1 VSRDGPPERFYR
13 FLLRLFLPRALRDE
27 AESELVEI
35 FRDAHARRR
44 ERGTSAVT
52 FWVRTIA
59 DAVVTGV
66 MERIGSDSRT
76 RRAAPDRNRD
86 QGGVGMEHLLKDLR
100 FAVRQLFRRP
110 GFTAVLVLTLALGIG
125 ANTAVFSVVN
135 AVLLRPLPYPDQGDL
150 AVVFDQFPGLN
161 LTEFPAS
168 GPEYIEYREQNR
180 SFEQLA
186 AYTTAGTA
194 ITGDGEPERVQF
206 TSASWQLF
214 PAIGLEPEIGRVFA
228 DADDRP
234 GAEAVVVL
242 SHALWQRRYAGDPGA
257 LGRTL
262 ILNGTPQTIVGVMPA
277 DFRFPE
283 PDVQLWVP
291 LGLDPASPGGRG
303 SHYLSMVGRLRPG
316 VTLASARAEVGDLM
330 ERWSADPAVDHSWNA
345 ENHPAVIQSLRDQMV
360 GDVSRPLWI
369 MLGAVVVVLLIAC
382 ANVANLL
389 LVRGEGRVREI
400 SVRTAM
406 GAGRWRIV
414 SQLLTES
421 VVMAGA
427 GGLAGLALAWAGV
440 RGLVAIAPPDLPRA
454 DEIGVDPMVLSFT
467 VGVTLL
473 AGVLFGLAPAL
484 QAGRTDVQASLREEG
499 RSGTSARGRVRVR
512 QLLVVSET
520 ALAIVLLVAAGLLL
534 QSFRRLSAVDPG
546 FRPEQVITMS
556 VSVPAFKYPDFPQ
569 VDAFHR
575 ELRERV
581 AAIPGVQTVGE
592 VRTAP
597 LAGSLS
603 PNDVEVEG
611 FDRHQAGDEGPP
623 MNADVQLVSAGY
635 FEAMGIDMVEGR
647 GFDERD
653 DITAPVVVVVS
664 EELAKRYWPD
674 RSAIG
679 GRIRQSGYQPALEW
693 GEVVGVVEDIR
704 HEGLDQPVRGTLYF
718 VFPQS
723 VRTWYLA
730 RAMTLVVRTNVD
742 PQSVIGAA
750 RSQLLEMDSDV
761 PLYQVETMSRAI
773 ADSTSTQRF
782 TMLLQLVFALVALT
796 LAAIG
801 LYGVMSFTVARRTPE
816 IGIRMALGAERGEVL
831 RMVVGQGMGIV
842 LVAAVLGVG
851 GALAAG
857 RVLSGLL
864 YGVTAR
870 DPVTYATVVGTLLL
884 VAFVACWIP
893 ARRASA
899 VDPGS
904 ALRYE

>member
-1 VSRDGPPERFYR
+1 VSGGRGAERVYR
-13 FLLRLFLPRALRDE
+13 VLLRLFLPRSLVEE
-27 AESELVEI
+27 AEPELLGI
-35 FRDAHARRR
+35 FRDALHLRRQR
-44 ERGTSAVT
+44 RSSIAA
-52 FWVRTIA
+52 FWLRTIA
-59 DAVVTGV
+59 DMLVTGV
-66 MERIGSDSRT
+66 MERIGRKDGA
-76 RRAAPDRNRD
+76 RRAAPDGNRD
-86 QGGVGMEHLLKDLR
+86 EGGVGMEHLLKDLS
-100 FAVRQLFRRP
+100 FAVRQLLRRP

-135 AVLLRPLPYPDQGDL
+135 AVLLRPLPYPDQSQL
-150 AVVFDQFPGLN
+150 AVVFDQFPGMN

-168 GPEYIEYREQNR
+168 GPEYFDYRDQNR
-180 SFEQLA
+180 SFEHLA
-186 AYTTAGTA
+186 AYTTVGSA
-194 ITGDGEPERVQF
+194 ITGDGEPERVQYSGA
-206 TSASWQLF
+206 TWQLF
-214 PAIGLEPEIGRVFA
+214 PVIGLEPQVGRVFGEQ
-228 DADDRP
+228 DDRP
-234 GAEAVVVL
+234 GAEEVVVL

-257 LGRTL
+257 VGRTL
-262 ILNGTPQTIVGVMPA
+262 ILNGTSHTIIGVMPA
-277 DFRFPE
+277 EFRFPA
-283 PDVQLWVP
+283 PDIQLWLP
-291 LGLDPASPGGRG
+291 GRLDPANPGGRG
-303 SHYLSMVGRLRPG
+303 SHFLSMVGRLRPG
-316 VTLASARAEVGDLM
+316 VTLESARAEVNDLM
-330 ERWSADPAVDHSWNA
+330 QRWDADPAIDHTWST
-345 ENHPAVIQSLRDQMV
+345 ENHPAVIRSLRDHMV
-360 GDVSRPLWI
+360 GDVTRPLWV
-369 MLGAVVVVLLIAC
+369 MLGAVAVVLLIAC

-421 VVMAGA
+421 VVMASA
-427 GGLAGLALAWAGV
+427 GGLAGLALAWVGV

-454 DEIGVDPMVLSFT
+454 DEIGVDPLVLSFT
-467 VGVTLL
+467 LAVTLV
-473 AGVLFGLAPAL
+473 AGILFGLAPAL

-499 RSGTSARGRVRVR
+499 RSGTSGRRRVRLR
-512 QLLVVSET
+512 QMLVVSET

-534 QSFRRLSAVDPG
+534 QSFRMLSAVDPG

-603 PNDVEVEG
+603 PNDVEVDG
-611 FDRHQAGDEGPP
+611 LARHEDGPP

-635 FEAMGIDMVEGR
+635 FEAMGIDLVEGR
-647 GFDERD
+647 TFDERD

-674 RSAIG
+674 RSALG
-679 GRIRQSGYQPALEW
+679 MRIRQSGYEPALEW

-704 HEGLDQPVRGTLYF
+704 HEGLDRPVRGTLYF

-742 PQSVIGAA
+742 PQSVISAV
-750 RSQLLEMDSDV
+750 RSELLDMDSDV
-761 PLYQVETMSRAI
+761 PLYQVETMNSAI

-842 LVAAVLGVG
+842 LVATVLGVG
-851 GALAAG
+851 GALATG
-857 RVLSGLL
+857 RVLAGLL
-864 YGVTAR
+864 YGVSPR
-870 DPVTYATVVGTLLL
+870 DPATYAIVVGTLAL
-884 VAFVACWIP
+884 VALIACWIP

-904 ALRYE
+904 ALRTE